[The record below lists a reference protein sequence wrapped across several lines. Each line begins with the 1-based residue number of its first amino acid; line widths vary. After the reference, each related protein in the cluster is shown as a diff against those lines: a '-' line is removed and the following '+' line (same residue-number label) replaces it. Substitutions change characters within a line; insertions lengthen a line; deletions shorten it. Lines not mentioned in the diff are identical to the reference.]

1 MHKKCRT
8 LLPVLLR
15 STIISNN
22 YIVIISIWKVF
33 KTLILESWHHL
44 TKKGKVVLHDLTRL
58 PMDKMWLIAWKIWQD
73 LIVSFT
79 WSHKIWSLSW
89 IDLIRYDH
97 YFDMIW
103 QDLVTILNWSD
114 KIWSISCHD
123 LTKSGPYL
131 DIISQDLVNI
141 LTWSDKIWSLI
152 IDMIWQD
159 LIVNLPW
166 FDKKVARTRNLGFK
180 LRLSCKISKR
190 ILIRSS
196 KICPK
201 IRQDL
206 VRKSLQDLA
215 IHHAMIL
222 SRPSNRDKMVMDVMW
237 GKPRLHVITVPCI

>member
-1 MHKKCRT
+1 M
-8 LLPVLLR
+8 
-15 STIISNN
+15 IS
-22 YIVIISIWKVF
+22 
-33 KTLILESWHHL
+33 
-44 TKKGKVVLHDLTRL
+44 
-58 PMDKMWLIAWKIWQD
+58 QD
-73 LIVSFT
+73 LIIILN
-79 WSHKIWSLSW
+79 WSHKIWSLFW
-89 IDLIRYDH
+89 HDLTRSGH
-97 YFDMIW
+97 YLELIW
-103 QDLVTILNWSD
+103 QDLVNILSWSH
-114 KIWSISCHD
+114 KIWSISWHN
-123 LTKSGPYL
+123 LTRSGQYL

-166 FDKKVARTRNLGFK
+166 FDKKVARTQYLGFK

-222 SRPSNRDKMVMDVMW
+222 SRPSNRDKMVMDVM
-237 GKPRLHVITVPCI
+237 PRMHVITVPCI